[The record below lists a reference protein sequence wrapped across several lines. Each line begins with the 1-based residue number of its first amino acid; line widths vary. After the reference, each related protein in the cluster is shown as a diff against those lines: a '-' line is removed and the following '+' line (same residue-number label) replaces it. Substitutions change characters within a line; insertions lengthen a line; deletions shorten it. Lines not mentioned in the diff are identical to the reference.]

1 MSLEKTEWLV
11 LSNIPCACVCVCVCV
26 CMCVCIRAHTHAQS
40 LSHVRLFATSWTID
54 HQAPPSIGFPR
65 QEYWSGLPLPSPGDL
80 PDPGIKLISPARV
93 CCVGRQILYRL
104 SHLRSPALIEC
115 VEKKH
120 SCCSFKLSLVKGA
133 TCFLLP
139 ALRFFHVSWVTT
151 LTQWS
156 LNAFP
161 RANLS
166 VKNSTKWPPR

>member
-1 MSLEKTEWLV
+1 M
-11 LSNIPCACVCVCVCV
+11 N
-26 CMCVCIRAHTHAQS
+26 THAQS
-40 LSHVRLFATSWTID
+40 LSHVWLFATSWTID
-54 HQAPPSIGFPR
+54 HQAPLSMGFPR

-80 PDPGIKLISPARV
+80 PDPGIKLISPASV

-104 SHLRSPALIEC
+104 SHLRSPALTEC
-115 VEKKH
+115 VEKKR

-156 LNAFP
+156 LMPFQELISQWRTPQSDHPGNKCFHV
-161 RANLS
+161 NNSLS
-166 VKNSTKWPPR
+166 EHLGLRPSTFNNSEITC